1 MMVISFLLLQRNLTN
16 IRLNSSIDT
25 VSGVINHLPVLFCL
39 LAVSHSL
46 SHPNLKWHH
55 HYSPWARD
63 VIRPLVIRWLDVI
76 QIVFIDRLRWSRNAL
91 GNVFFK
97 VALPVDVWGH
107 EDPLVTL
114 RGSILLF
121 AWSVPISLVVF
132 IVNTIAIFNVLG
144 GLVFLIINH
153 VERRRTSTCTSIIRG
168 LAVSEVIWI
177 LWAVV
182 SVQKTSVLAFFQ
194 VWSILAIA

>member
-1 MMVISFLLLQRNLTN
+1 
-16 IRLNSSIDT
+16 
-25 VSGVINHLPVLFCL
+25 
-39 LAVSHSL
+39 
-46 SHPNLKWHH
+46 
-55 HYSPWARD
+55 
-63 VIRPLVIRWLDVI
+63 
-76 QIVFIDRLRWSRNAL
+76 
-91 GNVFFK
+91 
-97 VALPVDVWGH
+97 
-107 EDPLVTL
+107 
-114 RGSILLF
+114 
-121 AWSVPISLVVF
+121 LVVF

-194 VWSILAIA
+194 VWSILVIA